1 MAVRAGTCS
10 RARSGPGTPGPAC
23 RQQRWSNTP
32 RQTRAGE
39 SACQTHQS
47 DSSRMQRRAH
57 RRTGR
62 AACAGASECVRVRA
76 ASSPVRWF
84 RGVPSAAVLSKHA
97 LGHDVRHA
105 PDLRDDK
112 PPQQRAG
119 PRIRAG
125 SADHARG
132 SSCGHSHEHELRI
145 GARWHCAD
153 RRDEGRST
161 RRLHRAAGQEE
172 GARQKDVAAASMD
185 TTPTC

>member
-1 MAVRAGTCS
+1 MLTALGCLAAKTIGTDGTNRGYQRMHEHEWAFHHVNKLALMPKIGAVFGQEEDLQMIF
-10 RARSGPGTPGPAC
+10 AR
-23 RQQRWSNTP
+23 
-32 RQTRAGE
+32 E
-39 SACQTHQS
+39 L
-47 DSSRMQRRAH
+47 
-57 RRTGR
+57 
-62 AACAGASECVRVRA
+62 AA
-76 ASSPVRWF
+76 
-84 RGVPSAAVLSKHA
+84 AAVTSIS
-97 LGHDVRHA
+97 GRY
-105 PDLRDDK
+105 PS
-112 PPQQRAG
+112 RAG